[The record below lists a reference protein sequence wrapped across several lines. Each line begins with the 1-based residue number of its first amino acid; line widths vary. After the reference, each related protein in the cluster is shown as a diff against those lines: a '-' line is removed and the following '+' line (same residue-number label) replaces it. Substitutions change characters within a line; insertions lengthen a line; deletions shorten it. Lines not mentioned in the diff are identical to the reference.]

1 MLSERNVRMASTL
14 SFLTFL
20 TNITKRL
27 LIPFFNKDMHPIL
40 PKNNTGV
47 FALEILNNSN
57 NFLIGDFFQKNLS
70 FKKNETDDKITDDYG
85 HYIFLNE
92 SYPPGCVTIDE
103 SYPPGCVTIDESYP
117 SNV

>member
-1 MLSERNVRMASTL
+1 MLSERNVLMESTL

-27 LIPFFNKDMHPIL
+27 RTPFFNEDIHPIL

-47 FALEILNNSN
+47 FALEILNNSC

-70 FKKNETDDKITDDYG
+70 FEKNETDDDDYYG
-85 HYIFLNE
+85 QFIFL
-92 SYPPGCVTIDE
+92 DE
-103 SYPPGCVTIDESYP
+103 IVY
-117 SNV
+117 